1 MAGNQT
7 PRIGVELF
15 VDTSKYDK
23 QISAALNDAEKL
35 DKELKKLSAE
45 TIDVKV
51 NIDTSEVG
59 TAQTAIADLAEDQT
73 LKVNVDDSELAF
85 ATRAIADIDTATP
98 EVKVNADDQEVQEV
112 KDLLEQIRT
121 LSVVNVALNVPSTLT
136 GLVDTLANLP
146 GVGQVLGN
154 QRAEGLLSIPTGEF
168 NPEDLALAQQL
179 YTDAFFESTEEAAV
193 FINQLKSIGV
203 EADQLNEAAYG
214 ALAARDAFTAMGQ
227 DADLAQIAVAQNA
240 LVLNDL
246 AENATEASDII
257 AAGVVGGANR
267 RDDFLDS
274 LIEYSSTFSNFG
286 ATADEVLSLF
296 NSGLEAGFDNTDRV
310 ADLFR
315 EFQIRVSN
323 PEETAAQES
332 LANLGLGDEAAAFQA
347 GELTGVEFFNG
358 VISAIQGMND
368 QTQAGEQQAALAN
381 IFGTQTEDFM
391 GSVFGLDPTQLT
403 FDQIEGRATEIS
415 TLLNDNLGVAF
426 TELFNTINVEA
437 GNLLSSDAIDLD
449 GKLEAIKTA
458 VQTTVDEIQAGSTL
472 SEAIKVGLEPLGFDD
487 EFTKLEGVF
496 GNFIIQ
502 FLEVIAGLQELLGK
516 DATST
521 REEIARLGA
530 QQLEFDLQ
538 VANADEVTDLISQAM
553 ARGVDPETIGQIA
566 STAVNSAIDAGNIA
580 QAQNI
585 VTGAGQA
592 TTTVTGGQG
601 AGILG
606 GLTSLFAPGTN
617 VPIEVPVELGINA
630 TALQQEIDTASAVI
644 AQSVSRAAE
653 DDVSTLVTPITE
665 RAGSAQATA
674 AGDDTSTQLTT
685 AQDIADASSALAGA
699 AVTAQDATE
708 AAAAASAL
716 SSQEF
721 VNAVAQMQTG
731 ASLMDDTISR
741 NAESAGESM
750 QGLGDTIT
758 EVTSGNTITEDF
770 ALIKTTADENF
781 PTVIDYIDTLRIAFT
796 EMGNAAS
803 VSGVQASSAISG
815 LGTTAS
821 NAGDPFQPDQFA
833 SGGIANGTFIAGEEG
848 AELITTDTS
857 LAVLNNKTTSAIMGA
872 VTGAAQAGV
881 VNNYY
886 YSTNVTNNIQN
897 MAQAAA
903 VGNQISKAVRG
914 VQ

>member
-1 MAGNQT
+1 MPKLPQAGAE
-7 PRIGVELF
+7 VVL
-15 VDTSKYDK
+15 DTSKWDSAYSAVLADANKIDK
-23 QISAALNDAEKL
+23 ALDDL
-35 DKELKKLSAE
+35 GG
-45 TIDVKV
+45 TVDVKV
-51 NIDTSEVG
+51 NIDDAEIT
-59 TAQTAIADLAEDQT
+59 LASRA
-73 LKVNVDDSELAF
+73 VDDIGS
-85 ATRAIADIDTATP
+85 ATP
-98 EVKVNADDQEVQEV
+98 EVKVNADDKEVQDV
-112 KDLLEQIRT
+112 QDLLEQIRN
-121 LSVVNVALNVPSTLT
+121 LSVINLALNVPSNLT
-136 GLVDTLANLP
+136 GIIDTLANLP

-240 LVLNDL
+240 LVLNGL
-246 AENATEASDII
+246 AEDAQSASDII

-274 LIEYSSTFSNFG
+274 LIEYSSTFSAFG
-286 ATADEVLSLF
+286 ATADQVLSLF
-296 NSGLEAGFDNTDRV
+296 NTGLEAGFDNTDRIS
-310 ADLFR
+310 DLFR
-315 EFQIRVSN
+315 EFTIRVSN

-332 LANLGLGDEAAAFQA
+332 LANIGLADEAAMFQA
-347 GELTGVEFFNG
+347 GEISGVELFNG
-358 VISAIQGMND
+358 VIAGIQSMND

-391 GSVFGLDPTQLT
+391 GSVFGLDPTALT
-403 FDQIEGRATEIS
+403 FDQIEGRASEIS
-415 TLLNDNLGVAF
+415 TFLNDNLGVAF

-516 DATST
+516 DASGT
-521 REEIARLGA
+521 RKEIARLGA

-566 STAVNSAIDAGNIA
+566 STAVNTAVQAGNVT

-601 AGILG
+601 AGVLG

-617 VPIEVPVELGINA
+617 VPIEVPVELGINT
-630 TALQQEIDTASAVI
+630 TALQQEIDDATAAI
-644 AQSVSRAAE
+644 QASVSRAAE
-653 DDVSTLVTPITE
+653 DDVATMVTPITE

-674 AGDDTSTQLTT
+674 AGDDAAAQLVTTQ
-685 AQDIADASSALAGA
+685 QIADASSAIAGA
-699 AVTAQDATE
+699 AVTAQDATN

-721 VNAVAQMQTG
+721 INAVAAMQTG

-741 NAESAGESM
+741 NADSAGESM

-758 EVTSGNTITEDF
+758 EVVSGNTIVDDF
-770 ALIKTTADENF
+770 LLVKTSADENF
-781 PTVIDYIDTLRIAFT
+781 PPVIAWLETLEAAFT
-796 EMGNAAS
+796 NAGLSAS
-803 VSGVQASSAISG
+803 TFQGQATGAFSAI
-815 LGTTAS
+815 
-821 NAGDPFQPDQFA
+821 N
-833 SGGIANGTFIAGEEG
+833 
-848 AELITTDTS
+848 
-857 LAVLNNKTTSAIMGA
+857 
-872 VTGAAQAGV
+872 TGAASTVTEFGGSGGSTPLPDMIGGGASPQQMTT
-881 VNNYY
+881 NNYIV
-886 YSTNVTNNIQN
+886 NVAQRINSL
-897 MAQAAA
+897 AQAISA
-903 VGNQISKAVRG
+903 VNEISRAVRG
-914 VQ
+914 IG

>member
-1 MAGNQT
+1 MAKLPQAGAE
-7 PRIGVELF
+7 VVL
-15 VDTSKYDK
+15 DTSKWDSAYDSVIADANRMDK
-23 QISAALNDAEKL
+23 ALDDL
-35 DKELKKLSAE
+35 GG
-45 TIDVKV
+45 TVDVKV
-51 NIDTSEVG
+51 NVDNGE
-59 TAQTAIADLAEDQT
+59 IASA
-73 LKVNVDDSELAF
+73 A
-85 ATRAIADIDTATP
+85 RAIDDLGSETP
-98 EVKVNADDQEVQEV
+98 EVKVNADDTEVQEV
-112 KDLLEQIRT
+112 QDLLEQIRN
-121 LSVVNVALNVPSTLT
+121 LSVINLALNVPANLT
-136 GLVDTLANLP
+136 GIIDTLANLP

-179 YTDAFFESTEEAAV
+179 FTDAFFESTEEAAV

-203 EADQLNEAAYG
+203 EADELNNAAYG

-240 LVLNDL
+240 LVLNGL

-332 LANLGLGDEAAAFQA
+332 LANLGLADEAAAFQA

-391 GSVFGLDPTQLT
+391 GSVFGLDPTAIT
-403 FDQIEGRATEIS
+403 FDQIEGRAAEIS
-415 TLLNDNLGVAF
+415 TFLNDNLGVAF

-472 SEAIKVGLEPLGFDD
+472 SEAIKIGLEPLGFDD

-521 REEIARLGA
+521 RAEIARLGA

-566 STAVNSAIDAGNIA
+566 STAVNSAIDAGNTA

-585 VTGAGQA
+585 VSGAGQA
-592 TTTVTGGQG
+592 TTTVSG
-601 AGILG
+601 ADSLGFLG
-606 GLTSLFAPGTN
+606 GVATAINPALAAQ
-617 VPIEVPVELGINA
+617 VEVPVELGIN
-630 TALQQEIDTASAVI
+630 TEALQQQIDTAVTLA
-644 AQSVSRAAE
+644 AASVSRAAE
-653 DDVSTLVTPITE
+653 DDLSTAIGGTV
-665 RAGSAQATA
+665 AGSAQASA
-674 AGDDTSTQLTT
+674 AGDDLSTQLVT
-685 AQDIADASSALAGA
+685 AQQIADASSAIAGA
-699 AVTAQDATE
+699 TVDAQDAAS
-708 AAAAASAL
+708 AAALAAMASNQDFITAIT
-716 SSQEF
+716 
-721 VNAVAQMQTG
+721 QMQQG
-731 ASLMDDTISR
+731 ANIMDSSISL
-741 NAESAGESM
+741 NAQSAGDAME
-750 QGLGDTIT
+750 GLGDTIT
-758 EVTSGNTITEDF
+758 TVVSGNTIVDDF
-770 ALIKTTADENF
+770 SLVKTSADENF
-781 PTVIDYIDTLRIAFT
+781 PFVITWLETLETAFT
-796 EMGNAAS
+796 
-803 VSGVQASSAISG
+803 
-815 LGTTAS
+815 
-821 NAGDPFQPDQFA
+821 NAGLASTTFQGQATGAFA
-833 SGGIANGTFIAGEEG
+833 
-848 AELITTDTS
+848 
-857 LAVLNNKTTSAIMGA
+857 AIN
-872 VTGAAQAGV
+872 TGAAGTTTAFGGSGATAPLPDTMMGGGASPSPMTT
-881 VNNYY
+881 NNYML
-886 YSTNVTNNIQN
+886 NIMQN
-897 MAQAAA
+897 ISNGAQGMSAANA
-903 VGNQISKAVRG
+903 ISRAVRG
-914 VQ
+914 IG